1 MRSFETPRRI
11 ATSKKGEHSHPT
23 TIKMPLLSSRTSSRR
38 SGSPAPPP
46 PPPPLEPVA
55 TVISSDLNQK
65 LAAWEEHSRALYANS
80 VPAASVSVT
89 VLAATGLPSSEPYWI
104 ASVNGYSSETGLPT
118 VLETAVKGEA
128 PRGAPSWSMEPLNLP
143 VYDLTSDVLLLL
155 CDGAPGDA
163 TNRRCVGRVVLPLSD
178 LLPLNPLGCGEE
190 PQPLQVRT
198 TLHHASTT
206 AHTRTTLGLLHV
218 TFLLPGLG
226 AHLPAGALLL
236 APRHRR
242 PNPHA
247 FYHRFK

>member
-1 MRSFETPRRI
+1 
-11 ATSKKGEHSHPT
+11 
-23 TIKMPLLSSRTSSRR
+23 MPLLSSRTSSRR

-247 FYHRFK
+247 FHHRFK

>member
-1 MRSFETPRRI
+1 M
-11 ATSKKGEHSHPT
+11 
-23 TIKMPLLSSRTSSRR
+23 
-38 SGSPAPPP
+38 
-46 PPPPLEPVA
+46 
-55 TVISSDLNQK
+55 
-65 LAAWEEHSRALYANS
+65 
-80 VPAASVSVT
+80 T

-190 PQPLQVRT
+190 PQPLQVRAPQHT
-198 TLHHASTT
+198 RT
-206 AHTRTTLGLLHV
+206 AHTHTTTPNLIPPLV
-218 TFLLPGLG
+218 SFPIPGLG